1 MEILLK
7 SGAVLLLVSLLL
19 AWLLV
24 VVKYL
29 GFFPKVIKNQK
40 HLLSAHIDY
49 ILMAILNWVV
59 YHIVG
64 PQGNEHMAHL
74 IIVGSF
80 LNPFLF
86 LVMAVKPDIKKSTL
100 SPFGVF
106 SAISFTITTVGYSW
120 AALVVLGVI

>member
-7 SGAVLLLVSLLL
+7 SGAVLLLVSLAL

-24 VVKYL
+24 GVKYL
-29 GFFPKVIKNQK
+29 GLFPKIIKNQK

-64 PQGNEHMAHL
+64 PHGNEHMAHL
-74 IIVGSF
+74 IIIGSF
-80 LNPFLF
+80 WNPFLF
-86 LVMAVKPDIKKSTL
+86 LVMAVKPDIKKSPF
-100 SPFGVF
+100 SPFGMF
-106 SAISFTITTVGYSW
+106 SSVSFIFTTTGYAW
-120 AALVVLGVI
+120 AAITLLV